1 MDTVCTRD
9 NRKAY
14 KKKVDFVNPKDIDS
28 ELTVKQYLT
37 FYTMVSGSYHDGT
50 TEELIKV
57 FTELHK
63 EQIINKKVNELSQ
76 KDRIIVR
83 CIAAYLRNIKLLL
96 SKNLLAYRTE
106 EEKGEI
112 LEFLQK
118 YFVKKSCYCIL
129 FEDNKECTSD
139 IIDDVRQI

>member
-76 KDRIIVR
+76 
-83 CIAAYLRNIKLLL
+83 NIRSPLPYP
-96 SKNLLAYRTE
+96 AV
-106 EEKGEI
+106 
-112 LEFLQK
+112 
-118 YFVKKSCYCIL
+118 VKVCL
-129 FEDNKECTSD
+129 
-139 IIDDVRQI
+139 